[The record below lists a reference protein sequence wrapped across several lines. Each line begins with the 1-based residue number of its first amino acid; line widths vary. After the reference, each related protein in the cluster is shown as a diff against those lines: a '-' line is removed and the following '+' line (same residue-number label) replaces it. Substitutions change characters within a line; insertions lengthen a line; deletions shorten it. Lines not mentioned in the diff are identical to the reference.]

1 VPVLSKQHIS
11 TFPANGIL
19 KGSVQ
24 NTSKKDILGKH
35 LNPEFRV
42 FVLTV
47 LYNQILNGLFS
58 KCIYNPCGLKLH

>member
-1 VPVLSKQHIS
+1 MRLTNERVGVFLGRRSMQYLVLIK
-11 TFPANGIL
+11 
-19 KGSVQ
+19 
-24 NTSKKDILGKH
+24 KH